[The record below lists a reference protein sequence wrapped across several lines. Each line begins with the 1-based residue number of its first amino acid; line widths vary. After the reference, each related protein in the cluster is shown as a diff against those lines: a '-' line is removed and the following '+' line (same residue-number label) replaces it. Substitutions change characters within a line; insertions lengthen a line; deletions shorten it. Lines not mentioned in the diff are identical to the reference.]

1 MLRRR
6 LLTLTMLA
14 AFVGVVGGGVARPAN
29 AYVPDGYAHASD
41 AGPSEAR

>member
-1 MLRRR
+1 MLRRW

-14 AFVGVVGGGVARPAN
+14 AFVALVGSGVAQPAH

-41 AGPSEAR
+41 AGPGEAR